1 MNLDGFVKDEAIP
14 MDCATFENIVH
25 DLDRQGT
32 PGAAQCESALAHAES
47 CHTCAALLTQVEWL
61 EFSLLKLAESA
72 AARQASPRVEAAVL
86 EEFRRTRAVAA
97 RSQIRWRLAALASAA
112 ALFLALGLALRHR
125 GFSSPAPIQDVAVK
139 PPDEAPPLGSVP
151 TADPAR
157 PAAPHAPQALEAPV
171 ANRSA
176 ARRHST
182 ANNPNESSNPGET
195 ADATSFVRL
204 PYADD
209 SAALDGGA
217 IVRVELPRAALAS
230 LGLPVADAGDAQ
242 RILADLIVSADGTP
256 EAIRLISESN
266 ASQEF

>member
-1 MNLDGFVKDEAIP
+1 
-14 MDCATFENIVH
+14 MDCATFENIVQ

-32 PGAAQCESALAHAES
+32 SGAAQCESALAHAES
-47 CHTCAALLTQVEWL
+47 CHSCAALPTQVEWL
-61 EFSLLKLAESA
+61 GFSLLKLAESA
-72 AARQASPRVEAAVL
+72 ATCQPSPRVEAVLL
-86 EEFRRTRAVAA
+86 EEFRRTKDFAPR
-97 RSQIRWRLAALASAA
+97 RQIRWRLAALAAAA

-125 GFSSPAPIQDVAVK
+125 NLPSAAPLLDVAAQSSH
-139 PPDEAPPLGSVP
+139 EAPQSGSAP
-151 TADPAR
+151 SADPAR
-157 PAAPHAPQALEAPV
+157 PATLHAPQALDAP
-171 ANRSA
+171 ASNTTI

-182 ANNPNESSNPGET
+182 ASNPNYRGET
-195 ADATSFVRL
+195 AEVTSFVRL

-230 LGLPVADAGDAQ
+230 FGLPVADTGDAQ

-256 EAIRLISESN
+256 EAIRLVSESN

>member
-1 MNLDGFVKDEAIP
+1 VNLDGYVKSEAIP

-25 DLDRQGT
+25 DLDRTGT

-47 CHTCAALLTQVEWL
+47 CHTCAAVLTQVEWL
-61 EFSLLKLAESA
+61 EFSLLKLAEASA
-72 AARQASPRVEAAVL
+72 TRQVSPRVEAGL
-86 EEFRRTRAVAA
+86 LGEFRRTKDVAA
-97 RSQIRWRLAALASAA
+97 RRQIRWRLAALAAAA

-125 GFSSPAPIQDVAVK
+125 GLPSPAPMADVAGQSSH
-139 PPDEAPPLGSVP
+139 EAPQVGSIP
-151 TADPAR
+151 TADPA
-157 PAAPHAPQALEAPV
+157 LPV
-171 ANRSA
+171 ALPVPNTTIV
-176 ARRHST
+176 RRHPGST
-182 ANNPNESSNPGET
+182 NTTGAGDPTVT
-195 ADATSFVRL
+195 ADSASFLRL

-230 LGLPVADAGDAQ
+230 FGLPVADAGDAQ

-256 EAIRLISESN
+256 EAIRLVSVSN

>member
-1 MNLDGFVKDEAIP
+1 VNQDGFMKNEAIP

-25 DLDRQGT
+25 DLDRRGT
-32 PGAAQCESALAHAES
+32 RGAALCEGALAHAES

-72 AARQASPRVEAAVL
+72 ATRQPSPCVEAAL
-86 EEFRRTRAVAA
+86 REEFRCAKYVAA
-97 RSQIRWRLAALASAA
+97 RSQIRWRLAALAAAA
-112 ALFLALGLALRHR
+112 ALFLALGLALRDR
-125 GFSSPAPIQDVAVK
+125 GLPSPAHVPEVAAK
-139 PPDEAPPLGSVP
+139 SPHEALPLGS
-151 TADPAR
+151 
-157 PAAPHAPQALEAPV
+157 AAVAPV
-171 ANRSA
+171 ANPSIAHRSPA
-176 ARRHST
+176 PSQG
-182 ANNPNESSNPGET
+182 NDMDEPDDT

-230 LGLPVADAGDAQ
+230 FGLPVTDTGDAQ

-256 EAIRLISESN
+256 EAIRLVPQAN